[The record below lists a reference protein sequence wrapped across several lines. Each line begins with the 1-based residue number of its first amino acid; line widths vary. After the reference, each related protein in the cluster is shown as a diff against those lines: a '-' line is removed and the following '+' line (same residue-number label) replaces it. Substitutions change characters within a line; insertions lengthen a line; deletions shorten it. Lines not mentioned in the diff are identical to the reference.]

1 MKVREGILSITIILT
16 QYAMKYYL
24 AIVTSV
30 SSLSD
35 SSSKVVPTGIF
46 PSANSLAT
54 FDMHTAPTAAMVD
67 RCSVLAM

>member
-1 MKVREGILSITIILT
+1 
-16 QYAMKYYL
+16 MKYYL